1 MKKRISSLF
10 LAVALLQ
17 SCVSTEEAAKIVK
30 PGEIEKVGYFSAT
43 SYISMV
49 EKGNSGAHN
58 EEMSSEA
65 AARIDSLVKVQSQ
78 TFRVQQPTL
87 SPEGGA
93 LAAKV
98 DKEIEALL
106 LQVMNRRRAYNVMLA
121 PTIDSLMD
129 ARGERFAL
137 TILSSGFSRVKG
149 NYGGQVAKGIGVG
162 ILTLGMYAP
171 IPIKANSTLH
181 AMVFDAK
188 NNTVALY
195 KRSQLLDKEP
205 TDQKVITK
213 QVNFLLSSLLMA
225 K

>member
-10 LAVALLQ
+10 LAVVLLQ

-49 EKGNSGAHN
+49 EKGNNGSHN
-58 EEMSSEA
+58 EEMSREA

-78 TFRVQQPTL
+78 TFRVQASL
-87 SPEGGA
+87 SPEGDA

-106 LQVMNRRRAYNVMLA
+106 LQVMNRRRAYNVTLS
-121 PTIDSLMD
+121 PTIDSLME
-129 ARGERFAL
+129 ASGERFAL

-162 ILTLGMYAP
+162 ILTLGMYTP
-171 IPIKANSTLH
+171 LPIKANSTLH

-205 TDQKVITK
+205 MDQKVMTK